1 MTTES
6 IRFDAILDMLGG
18 DRQVVAVLLT
28 KFSSELVSDIA
39 ASEHVLAEQDANAL
53 RQIAHRVKGTSANLQ
68 AIMLSAAAR
77 ELEQACVEASEA
89 VWPVKQRVMA
99 EQAQRVRDDI
109 EAWIAAL

>member
-18 DRQVVAVLLT
+18 DRQVVAALLT
-28 KFSSELVSDIA
+28 KFSSELVSDVA

-68 AIMLSAAAR
+68 AMMLSAAAR
-77 ELEQACVEASEA
+77 ELAQACVEASET